1 MIVIIADIAAM
12 SSGRM
17 SHVGPGPRM
26 GKVTKKDTYGGDG
39 NNEEGIKSSGG
50 ETELP
55 LEKRFVDF
63 KSDSGVVTK
72 LAALVSFVS
81 RSEIRAK
88 IRNISWA

>member
-1 MIVIIADIAAM
+1 MIVIIADIGM

-39 NNEEGIKSSGG
+39 NNEDGIKSSGG

-81 RSEIRAK
+81 RSEICAK
-88 IRNISWA
+88 IRNMSWA